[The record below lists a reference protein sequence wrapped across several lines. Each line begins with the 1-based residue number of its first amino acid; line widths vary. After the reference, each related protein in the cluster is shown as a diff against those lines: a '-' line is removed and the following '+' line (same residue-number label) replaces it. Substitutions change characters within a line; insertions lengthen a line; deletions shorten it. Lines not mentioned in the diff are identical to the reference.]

1 MAVQS
6 AALVSVEEYLSS
18 SYEPDCDY
26 VDGVLEERNLGE
38 REHSRLQLALA
49 RYLGNRERQWNVWI
63 LPEQRIR
70 IGPRRFRVPDL
81 CVILRDREI
90 EQVPTKPPL
99 VCIEIL
105 SPEDR
110 VVRIQARVDDYLNFG
125 VAYVWVVNPADRRVW
140 VYTSEGSREV
150 KDRILATENPSLTVD
165 LSEIYAGIDEE
176 PR

>member
-38 REHSRLQLALA
+38 FDHNRLQLEIG
-49 RYLGNRERQWNVWI
+49 RYLGNRARQWNVWVV
-63 LPEQRIR
+63 PEQRIR
-70 IGPRRFRVPDL
+70 VRPRRFRVPDL
-81 CVILRDREI
+81 CVILRDQEI
-90 EQVPTKPPL
+90 EQIITKPPL

-110 VVRIQARVDDYLNFG
+110 WPRVEKRIDDFLSMG
-125 VAYVWVVNPADRRVW
+125 VERVW
-140 VYTSEGSREV
+140 VFDPQKRQVFECTKSGRRQVLEDLLEAPPVSIRISELMAE
-150 KDRILATENPSLTVD
+150 LE
-165 LSEIYAGIDEE
+165 
-176 PR
+176 

>member
-1 MAVQS
+1 MEAMAVQN

-38 REHSRLQLALA
+38 WDHSRLQLELA
-49 RYLGNRERQWNVWI
+49 RYLGNRARQWNVWI
-63 LPEQRIR
+63 VPEQRIR
-70 IGPRRFRVPDL
+70 IGATRFRVPDL
-81 CVILRDREI
+81 CVIRRDRGI

-110 VVRIQARVDDYLNFG
+110 WSRFEERIQDYLLTMG
-125 VAYVWVVNPADRRVW
+125 VERVW
-140 VYTSEGSREV
+140 VFDPQERDVFECTESGRRQVLEDLLEAPPVSIRISELMAEL
-150 KDRILATENPSLTVD
+150 D
-165 LSEIYAGIDEE
+165 
-176 PR
+176 

>member
-38 REHSRLQLALA
+38 REHSRLQLALSI
-49 RYLGNRERQWNVWI
+49 YLGVRERQWNVWV

-81 CVILRDREI
+81 CIIPRDREI

-110 VVRIQARVDDYLNFG
+110 WSRVERRIEDFLTMGVDAYGCLTRRNARYSSAPRAAAGRSWRICSKRRRFRFG
-125 VAYVWVVNPADRRVW
+125 FR
-140 VYTSEGSREV
+140 S
-150 KDRILATENPSLTVD
+150 
-165 LSEIYAGIDEE
+165 
-176 PR
+176 

>member
-26 VDGVLEERNLGE
+26 VDGVLEERNWGE
-38 REHSRLQLALA
+38 WDHSRLQGALA
-49 RYLGNRERQWNVWI
+49 TYLGNRERHWKVWVV
-63 LPEQRIR
+63 LEQRIR
-70 IGPRRFRVPDL
+70 ITARRFQIPDV
-81 CVILRDREI
+81 CVFLREREI

-110 VVRIQARVDDYLNFG
+110 WPRVEKRIEDFLAMG
-125 VAYVWVVNPADRRVW
+125 VERVW
-140 VYTSEGSREV
+140 VFDPQKRQVFECTRSGSRQVLEDLLEAPPV
-150 KDRILATENPSLTVD
+150 SIRI
-165 LSEIYAGIDEE
+165 SELMAELN
-176 PR
+176 